1 MINVLKEII
10 AITFPLYIF
19 LPLMLF
25 THYMTGGE
33 FKESY
38 TQDEIIDACLE
49 YKRNEGNRIIDE
61 YQNVKNNL
69 PDPESTGAT
78 HLAGCFSRFDT
89 RQLSCCPCLEYKR
102 NEGNRIIDEYQNV
115 KNNLPDP
122 ESTGATHLA
131 IYYNGISSGIRA
143 FNCFTILRI
152 AGG

>member
-49 YKRNEGNRIIDE
+49 YKRNKGNRIIDE

-69 PDPESTGAT
+69 PDPES
-78 HLAGCFSRFDT
+78 
-89 RQLSCCPCLEYKR
+89 Q
-102 NEGNRIIDEYQNV
+102 
-115 KNNLPDP
+115 
-122 ESTGATHLA
+122 GATHLA